1 VANPAGTMRDQLAAG
16 IVLAAVAATAA
27 VVGLSWLALAASLA
41 ALPFLV
47 AGVGF
52 AVGGIRSGRD
62 EPAGTVR

>member
-1 VANPAGTMRDQLAAG
+1 MRDQLAAG
-16 IVLAAVAATAA
+16 IALGAVAVAAAA
-27 VVGLSWLALAASLA
+27 AGLSWLALAASLA

-52 AVGGIRSGRD
+52 AVGGLRSGRD